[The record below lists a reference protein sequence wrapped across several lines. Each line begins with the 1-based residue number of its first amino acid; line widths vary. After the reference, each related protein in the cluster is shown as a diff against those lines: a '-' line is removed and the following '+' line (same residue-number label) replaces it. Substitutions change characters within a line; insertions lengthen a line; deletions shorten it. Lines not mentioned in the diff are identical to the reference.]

1 MLATSPKLFCD
12 DTHLPVMAK
21 GKTLKGALFGYAR
34 DDSPWNGPLP
44 PAVVYVYTD
53 GRKHSSPLPQLA
65 GFYGV
70 LQVDGWRGFKAL
82 TASRD
87 PGAIILAFCWNHAR
101 RGFFEVFEST
111 KSPIAAEVKDEGL
124 KVDDFIVKPLELDVL
139 KAKLDRLSGYV
150 ASWSETSR
158 NAETGAFLS
167 IQLDATEDV
176 STLRLFGILHQDD
189 KLALKDI
196 PDRVAMTPRDD
207 VSAG

>member
-1 MLATSPKLFCD
+1 MAMTGHMVDDHRAQGRCLVPGQAAWAEAAGSLGFQFQGSSVSSWLAL
-12 DTHLPVMAK
+12 V
-21 GKTLKGALFGYAR
+21 
-34 DDSPWNGPLP
+34 
-44 PAVVYVYTD
+44 
-53 GRKHSSPLPQLA
+53 SPLTM
-65 GFYGV
+65 
-70 LQVDGWRGFKAL
+70 R
-82 TASRD
+82 SRTSRRY
-87 PGAIILAFCWNHAR
+87 AR